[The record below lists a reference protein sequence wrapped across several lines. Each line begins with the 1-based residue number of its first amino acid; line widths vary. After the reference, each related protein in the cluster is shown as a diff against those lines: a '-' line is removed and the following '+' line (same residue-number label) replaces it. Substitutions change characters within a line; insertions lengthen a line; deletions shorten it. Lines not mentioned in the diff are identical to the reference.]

1 MIRIFLAIAF
11 VACLAA
17 PCAQGAPV
25 GESGED
31 AGKPVVLM
39 ETSLGEILIQLEP
52 ALAPVTVKNFL
63 EYVNRGFY
71 DNTVFHRVVKTFVIQ
86 GGAYSADLQRKP
98 TGAPIRNEAAN
109 GLKNRRG
116 TIAMARGVAVDS
128 ATAEFFINVAD
139 NPILNHQDDSV
150 QGYGYAVFG
159 RVIVGMKVVDRIRV
173 VETGKRKGLRKVPKL
188 PVVIRSVR
196 VIR

>member
-1 MIRIFLAIAF
+1 MKGIFLAIVL
-11 VACLAA
+11 VASLVTS
-17 PCAQGAPV
+17 CAYGASA
-25 GESGED
+25 GESAED

-39 ETSLGEILIQLEP
+39 ETSMGEIRIQLDP
-52 ALAPVTVKNFL
+52 QRAPITVKNFL
-63 EYVNRGFY
+63 EYVESGFY
-71 DNTVFHRVVKTFVIQ
+71 DSTIFHRVVKNFVIQ
-86 GGAYSADLQRKP
+86 GGAYTTDLERKP

-116 TIAMARGVAVDS
+116 TIAMARGVALDS

-139 NPILNHQDDSV
+139 NPILNHQDDSI

-159 RVIVGMKVVDRIRV
+159 RVIEGMKVVDRIRG
-173 VETGKRKGLRKVPKL
+173 VETGKQKGLRKVPKL

-196 VIR
+196 VVR